1 MRRTA
6 TSPGTLKRLFWSLPL
21 LLALGCV
28 SERAPVAGT
37 PGQRTAET
45 VCEFAREERPEG
57 LSGLA
62 HIGGDRY
69 YAVDDRDGL
78 LHELKISVN
87 AEDEVTACEVVRS
100 VRLEGRRDLEGCAYD
115 PLDGRVW
122 VSDEHDTSV
131 RQFDPQ
137 TGRETARVTVPDVF
151 LKNVVPNRSFE
162 GLAISPDG
170 LRLYVANE
178 DTLRCDGAVAGNEQG
193 GVVRIQ
199 EFARDG
205 AGSPWT
211 PTRQLFY
218 PTDPVEGD
226 AYRGIAIS
234 GVAALVAPGDG
245 TLLVLEREMS
255 LKNPLVPS
263 FRGRLYEVDLA
274 DVRQPVG
281 KRLLWDENTYFSNY
295 EGMSLGPRLKDG
307 SRALALV
314 SDGGGEAEENVL
326 LLSLRSGGADVGQGS
341 NCKKGE
347 SQDEK

>member
-1 MRRTA
+1 MIRARILLGELRRL
-6 TSPGTLKRLFWSLPL
+6 GLSLPL
-21 LLALGCV
+21 LLAFGCV

-45 VCEFAREERPEG
+45 VCEFAREEKPEG
-57 LSGLA
+57 LSGLSHVA
-62 HIGGDRY
+62 GDRY
-69 YAVDDRDGL
+69 YAVDDRGGL

-87 AEDEVTACEVVRS
+87 AEDEVTACEVARS

-122 VSDEHDTSV
+122 VSDEHDSSV

-137 TGRETARVTVPDVF
+137 TGRETARAAVPDVF
-151 LKNVVPNRSFE
+151 LKDVVPNRSFE

-178 DTLRCDGAVAGNEQG
+178 DTLRCDGAVAGNGRG

-199 EFARDG
+199 EFVRDG

-211 PTRQLFY
+211 PVRQLFY
-218 PTDPVEGD
+218 PTDPVEGG

-234 GVAALVAPGDG
+234 GVAALCAPGDG
-245 TLLVLEREMS
+245 SLLVLEREMS

-263 FRGRLYEVDLA
+263 FRGRLYEIDLA
-274 DVRQPVG
+274 DIRHPVG

-295 EGMSLGPRLKDG
+295 EGLCLGPRLKDG
-307 SRALALV
+307 SRALVLV
-314 SDGGGEAEENVL
+314 SDGGGEAEENLL
-326 LLSLRSGGADVGQGS
+326 LLSLRNDGGDAGRES
-341 NCKKGE
+341 N
-347 SQDEK
+347 

>member
-1 MRRTA
+1 MSRA
-6 TSPGTLKRLFWSLPL
+6 KAHFVEAGRLGFVLPL
-21 LLALGCV
+21 LLTFGCV

-37 PGQRTAET
+37 PGERTAET
-45 VCEFAREERPEG
+45 VCEFAREEQPEG
-57 LSGLA
+57 LSGLV
-62 HIGGDRY
+62 HVEGDRY
-69 YAVDDRDGL
+69 YAVDDRGGL
-78 LHELKISVN
+78 LHELKISVSG
-87 AEDEVTACEVVRS
+87 EDEVTACEVVRS

-122 VSDEHDTSV
+122 VSDEHDSSV

-137 TGRETARVTVPDVF
+137 MGKETARVAVPDVF

-178 DTLRCDGAVAGNEQG
+178 DTLRCDGAVADNAHG

-211 PTRQLFY
+211 PTRQFFY
-218 PTDPVEGD
+218 PTDPVEGEP
-226 AYRGIAIS
+226 YRGIAIS
-234 GVAALVAPGDG
+234 GVAALCAPGDG

-255 LKNPLVPS
+255 RKNLLVPS
-263 FRGRLYEVDLA
+263 FRGRLYEIDLK
-274 DVRQPVG
+274 DVRQPVE

-295 EGMSLGPRLKDG
+295 EGMSLGPKLTDG
-307 SRALALV
+307 SRALVLV
-314 SDGGGEAEENVL
+314 SDGGGEAEENL
-326 LLSLRSGGADVGQGS
+326 MLLSLRDVGEGAGQGS
-341 NCKKGE
+341 
-347 SQDEK
+347 D